1 MASFNKITLIGNVGR
16 DPEVRIV
23 GDNRKVASFSVATNK
38 KYTDSQ
44 GNTVDKTE
52 WFRISFWNKLA
63 DITENYVKQGSLV
76 YVEGELSTREYT
88 DKDGKNRMTLEVLGQ
103 NLTLLPSN
111 NKSEGNGQN
120 PNMAPA
126 YSAAPKP
133 QQPAPVPPDLSGV
146 DADDL
151 PF

>member
-16 DPEVRIV
+16 DPEVRVI

-52 WFRISFWNKLA
+52 WFRVSFWNKLA

-76 YVEGELSTREYT
+76 YIEGELSTKEYT
-88 DKDGKNRMTLEVLGQ
+88 DKDGKNRVTLEVLGQ
-103 NLTLLPSN
+103 TLNLLSSKN
-111 NKSEGNGQN
+111 EGGGQATA
-120 PNMAPA
+120 APA
-126 YSAAPKP
+126 YSAALKP
-133 QQPAPVPPDLSGV
+133 QQPAPVPPDLSGSDV
-146 DADDL
+146 DDL